1 MSWHEILHIIISRIK
16 KIVLLVLLSTFFLIL
31 ILIFVYPKTYSSE
44 VSILPPDNNS
54 SVSSLGSLLSGGDI
68 SNLLSGSASSANSQL
83 FVEILK
89 SRTAAQFVVKKL
101 NLVSFYNS
109 DDEIEAS
116 IKLLKQLNIDLT
128 KEGIIKLSVSVQSP
142 LFPVFF
148 NVSDSLKKLSAEI
161 SNTFVL
167 ALDEINKEKLSSKAK
182 SARLYIEKQ
191 LKITK
196 NELDSS
202 ETELM
207 NFQKKNKTISLP
219 DQLKN
224 AIESAGQLKAEI
236 TKTQIELDLMSKG
249 VDENNKLYNSLYQK
263 LEELKLQYRKFEEG
277 GDDYILAFKDIP
289 ELGKKLAFL
298 YRNVKIQNDVYIL
311 LQQQYYKELIQEN
324 KDISTVQ
331 VLDKAISPKKPVLP
345 RVIYTTIV
353 GFIFFFIS
361 VSLLLLLAEKSKVFN
376 KLKL

>member
-289 ELGKKLAFL
+289 ELGKKLAIL